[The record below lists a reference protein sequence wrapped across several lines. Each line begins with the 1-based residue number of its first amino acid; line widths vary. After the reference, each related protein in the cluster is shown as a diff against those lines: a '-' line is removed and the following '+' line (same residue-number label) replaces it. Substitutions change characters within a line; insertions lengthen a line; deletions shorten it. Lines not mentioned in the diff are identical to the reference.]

1 MTNFAGKGQVAVLKT
16 KPDTVLEDM
25 QEVMRLGAAY
35 LLVQRADKEGHEL
48 KLSTGEGMRLGMLVL
63 GMLRQVSR
71 LGEGK
76 D

>member
-1 MTNFAGKGQVAVLKT
+1 MVMGGVLGALAG
-16 KPDTVLEDM
+16 
-25 QEVMRLGAAY
+25 LGAAY
-35 LLVQRADKEGHEL
+35 MLVQRADKEGQEL
-48 KLSTGEGMRLGMLVL
+48 KLSTGEGIRLGMLVL

>member
-1 MTNFAGKGQVAVLKT
+1 MEEQSQLRTRILVIGGVLGAFIG
-16 KPDTVLEDM
+16 
-25 QEVMRLGAAY
+25 LGAAY
-35 LLVQRADKEGHEL
+35 LLVQRADKEGHDL

>member
-1 MTNFAGKGQVAVLKT
+1 MDKQSQLRTRIMIIGGVLGAL
-16 KPDTVLEDM
+16 VG
-25 QEVMRLGAAY
+25 LGAAY
-35 LLVQRADKEGHEL
+35 LFVQRADKESHEL

-71 LGEGK
+71 LGDGK